1 MSTIYAIECIN
12 TGYVYV
18 GCSKQTLNR
27 RLNEHRSYLKR
38 RLHTATKMTEDY
50 DRYGPTALKISVLEV
65 LLSDELKVKREA
77 ELRWMHHF
85 NDLGILYNAQL
96 ISFSPGI
103 GYKLRCHTPEA
114 NEKRRLAQL
123 GKPKREGQGAKISAT
138 KKALGQRPTL
148 EAAKA
153 GARACHRVRYGT

>member
-1 MSTIYAIECIN
+1 MTTIYAIECSK

-38 RLHTATKMTEDY
+38 RMHTATKMTDDY
-50 DRYGPTALKISVLEV
+50 DLYGPKSLTIRALEV
-65 LLSDELKVKREA
+65 LQSDELKVKREA

-85 NDLGILYNAQL
+85 DKLGILYNAQL
-96 ISFSPGI
+96 ISFAPGV
-103 GYKLRCHTPEA
+103 GYKLRSHTPEA

-153 GARACHRVRYGT
+153 GAIACHKVRYGT